1 MSVIQ
6 AGTDRVVA
14 VLGRGVVPPA
24 TPVLRADDLGAVR
37 GDGVFET
44 VHVRGGQAF
53 LLDPHLARMAA
64 SAQRLDLALPPRSE
78 LEELAG
84 QALAAWSESVAGDH
98 DEGALRLVCTRGP
111 EAGGDVT
118 VFVTIA
124 PLPPTHARARRDGV
138 TVATTSLGITVG
150 ARTAAPW
157 LLGGAKTLS
166 YAVNMAAQRWAQA
179 HGVDDVLWISAEG
192 YALEAPTSTLVWLA
206 GSTLCTVP
214 AQRTGILA
222 GITARYLLDRAVDL
236 GWTAAERMIK
246 PAELGQT
253 DGAWLTSSVR
263 GLAEIRSI
271 DGVERPPSPATA
283 KVRDLLGYPI

>member
-1 MSVIQ
+1 MSDTQRTVE
-6 AGTDRVVA
+6 RVVT

-24 TPVLRADDLGAVR
+24 TPVLRADDLGAIR

-44 VHVRGGQAF
+44 IHVRGGQAF
-53 LLDPHLARMAA
+53 LLGPHLARMAA
-64 SAQRLDLALPPRSE
+64 SAERLDLALPPRSD

-84 QALAAWSESVAGDH
+84 QALAAWAGSLGGEH

-111 EAGGDVT
+111 EGGGEVT
-118 VFVTIA
+118 VFATIA
-124 PLPPTHARARRDGV
+124 PLPPAQSRARRDGV
-138 TVATTSLGITVG
+138 AVATTSLGITIG
-150 ARTAAPW
+150 ARTASPW

-179 HGVDDVLWISAEG
+179 EGVDDVLWTSVEG
-192 YALEAPTSTLVWLA
+192 YALEAPTSTLVWLT

-246 PAELGQT
+246 PDELPHT
-253 DGAWLTSSVR
+253 DGAWLTSSAR

-271 DGVERPPSPATA
+271 DGVELAPSPAIG